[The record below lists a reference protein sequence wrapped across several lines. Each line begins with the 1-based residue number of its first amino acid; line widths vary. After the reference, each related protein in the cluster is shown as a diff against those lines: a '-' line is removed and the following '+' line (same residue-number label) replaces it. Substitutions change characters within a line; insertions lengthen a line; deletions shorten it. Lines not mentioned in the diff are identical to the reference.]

1 MKQRIPPDHFDS
13 QRGLSLVEVMVTLL
27 IGMVVT
33 LGVFSVTSR
42 NSQNLRVT
50 EGLSES
56 QENVRMAFEL
66 IARDLRQARDTG
78 CGPVP
83 VTGNLTGTQWAAAG
97 WWPVRGFAAGGY
109 ADSVAGTQAL
119 QLMGSGQNLLIDIAT
134 ITAPGNKAS
143 LDFMSSA
150 APLGSANG
158 WIIVCDLEGGSLHR
172 VASANAKR
180 LNLLDPVN
188 IPNADNPQFITS
200 RATAVTWY
208 IGDNGRPNE
217 GGRSLFRA
225 RLTDTGGV
233 EVEEILAG
241 VVNMEILYHRPTD
254 ANFVDA
260 ATIGATANAWR
271 TVNAIQLTLT
281 TETTQANLATEV
293 VNADLVGADGRLRRQ
308 LTQIIALR
316 SSQ

>member
-1 MKQRIPPDHFDS
+1 MKPRASIGT
-13 QRGLSLVEVMVTLL
+13 QRGLSLIEVMVTLL
-27 IGMVVT
+27 IGMVVI
-33 LGVFSVTSR
+33 LGVFSVTNR

-83 VTGNLTGTQWAAAG
+83 VTGSLVGTQWAADG
-97 WWPVRGFAAGGY
+97 WWPVRGFDAGGY
-109 ADSVAGTQAL
+109 ASSVAGTQAL
-119 QLMGSGQNLLIDIAT
+119 QLMGSTQNLLIDIAT
-134 ITAPGNKAS
+134 ITAPGNRLS
-143 LDFMSSA
+143 LDFLSSA

-158 WIIVCDLEGGSLHR
+158 WVIVCDLEGGTLHR

-180 LNLLDPVN
+180 LNLLNPVN
-188 IPNADNPQFITS
+188 VPSVDNPQFLTA

-225 RLTDTGGV
+225 RLTDTGAV
-233 EVEEILAG
+233 VDEEILPG
-241 VVNMEILYHRPTD
+241 VVNMEVLYHRPGD
-254 ANFVDA
+254 ANFVNVA
-260 ATIGATANAWR
+260 AIANTANAWS

-281 TETTQANLATEV
+281 TETTQTNLAETA
-293 VNADLVGADGRLRRQ
+293 VNEDLVGSDGRLRRQ
-308 LTQIIALR
+308 LTQVIALR
-316 SSQ
+316 SAQ